1 MDDFV
6 KRDREIRQRI
16 QSIYNREREDFES
29 ARDYDDYLEERED
42 IIFNLVQG
50 TEVRETEEK
59 VKSYQKEHAEE
70 IAKNEAR
77 KLQRVLAAEEEMQD
91 AKVLVDE
98 AAAVEDAVLVHH
110 DDSIA
115 TDTAVVLPSQKEVG
129 HALSKQ
135 TKKEWMAMA
144 LSSGWRDDMQ
154 RSKCVDLARRSLLNF

>member
-1 MDDFV
+1 
-6 KRDREIRQRI
+6 
-16 QSIYNREREDFES
+16 
-29 ARDYDDYLEERED
+29 
-42 IIFNLVQG
+42 
-50 TEVRETEEK
+50 
-59 VKSYQKEHAEE
+59 
-70 IAKNEAR
+70 
-77 KLQRVLAAEEEMQD
+77 LAAEEEMQD

-110 DDSIA
+110 DDGIA
-115 TDTAVVLPSQKEVG
+115 TDKAVVLPSQKEVG

>member
-1 MDDFV
+1 M
-6 KRDREIRQRI
+6 
-16 QSIYNREREDFES
+16 
-29 ARDYDDYLEERED
+29 EERED

-50 TEVRETEEK
+50 TDVRETEEK

-110 DDSIA
+110 DDGIA
-115 TDTAVVLPSQKEVG
+115 ADTVVVLPSQKEVG

-154 RSKCVDLARRSLLNF
+154 RSKCVDLAHRSLLNF

>member
-1 MDDFV
+1 M
-6 KRDREIRQRI
+6 
-16 QSIYNREREDFES
+16 
-29 ARDYDDYLEERED
+29 
-42 IIFNLVQG
+42 
-50 TEVRETEEK
+50 TEEK
-59 VKSYQKEHAEE
+59 VKSYQKENAAE

-98 AAAVEDAVLVHH
+98 AAAVEEDVLVHH
-110 DDSIA
+110 DGDYPA
-115 TDTAVVLPSQKEVG
+115 DTVVVLPSQKEVV

>member
-1 MDDFV
+1 M
-6 KRDREIRQRI
+6 
-16 QSIYNREREDFES
+16 
-29 ARDYDDYLEERED
+29 
-42 IIFNLVQG
+42 QG
-50 TEVRETEEK
+50 TDVRVTEEK
-59 VKSYQKEHAEE
+59 VKSYQKENAAE

-98 AAAVEDAVLVHH
+98 TAAVEDAALVHH
-110 DDSIA
+110 DGDYA
-115 TDTAVVLPSQKEVG
+115 ADTVVVLPSQKEVV

-154 RSKCVDLARRSLLNF
+154 KSKCVDLARRSLLNF